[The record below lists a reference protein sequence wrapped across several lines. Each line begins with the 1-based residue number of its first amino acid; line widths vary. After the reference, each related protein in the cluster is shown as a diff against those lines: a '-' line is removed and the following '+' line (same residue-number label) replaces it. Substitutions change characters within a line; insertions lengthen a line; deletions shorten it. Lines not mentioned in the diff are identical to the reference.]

1 MAAVVSADSTS
12 FSFIDRFNN
21 AFVSSFSG
29 ADSNLRFYQ
38 FGHPR
43 KLHHVDGSATA
54 CPVPAQATK
63 NGSDDASAHAA
74 VVAHALAS
82 GQAPKMSKSQI

>member
-12 FSFIDRFNN
+12 FIFIVRFNN

-43 KLHHVDGSATA
+43 KFPVDASATA
-54 CPVPAQATK
+54 CPLPDQATK
-63 NGSDDASAHAA
+63 SGSNEASAHAA
-74 VVAHALAS
+74 VAAHALTS
-82 GQAPKMSKSQI
+82 GQAWLSDY

>member
-1 MAAVVSADSTS
+1 MAAVDSADSTS
-12 FSFIDRFNN
+12 FSFIVRFNN
-21 AFVSSFSG
+21 ALVSSFSG
-29 ADSNLRFYQ
+29 VDSNLRFYK

-43 KLHHVDGSATA
+43 KFPVDASATA
-54 CPVPAQATK
+54 CPLPAQATK

-82 GQAPKMSKSQI
+82 GQASLNDY

>member
-12 FSFIDRFNN
+12 FSFMDRFNN
-21 AFVSSFSG
+21 ATSFLG
-29 ADSNLRFYQ
+29 AESNLRFFQ

-43 KLHHVDGSATA
+43 KFHVDGSATA
-54 CPVPAQATK
+54 CPVPAQTTK
-63 NGSDDASAHAA
+63 NESDDAGAHAA

-82 GQAPKMSKSQI
+82 G

>member
-1 MAAVVSADSTS
+1 MAAVVSAGSTS

-21 AFVSSFSG
+21 ACVSSFSG

-43 KLHHVDGSATA
+43 KFPVDASATA
-54 CPVPAQATK
+54 CPLPAQATK
-63 NGSDDASAHAA
+63 NGSDNVSAHAA
-74 VVAHALAS
+74 VVAHALTS
-82 GQAPKMSKSQI
+82 GRAWLNYY

>member
-1 MAAVVSADSTS
+1 MAAVVSADPAS
-12 FSFIDRFNN
+12 FSFICRFNN
-21 AFVSSFSG
+21 TFVASFSG

-43 KLHHVDGSATA
+43 KFPVDASATA
-54 CPVPAQATK
+54 CPLPAQATK

-74 VVAHALAS
+74 VEAHAIAS
-82 GQAPKMSKSQI
+82 G

>member
-12 FSFIDRFNN
+12 FIFIVRFNN

-29 ADSNLRFYQ
+29 ADFNRRLYKFE
-38 FGHPR
+38 HPR
-43 KLHHVDGSATA
+43 KIPVDASATA
-54 CPVPAQATK
+54 CPLPAQATK

-74 VVAHALAS
+74 GVAHALPY
-82 GQAPKMSKSQI
+82 GQARLNDY

>member
-12 FSFIDRFNN
+12 FSFIVRFNN

-29 ADSNLRFYQ
+29 ADSTLRLHQ

-43 KLHHVDGSATA
+43 KFPVDASATA
-54 CPVPAQATK
+54 CPLPGQATY

-74 VVAHALAS
+74 VGALALTS
-82 GQAPKMSKSQI
+82 GQAWLNDY